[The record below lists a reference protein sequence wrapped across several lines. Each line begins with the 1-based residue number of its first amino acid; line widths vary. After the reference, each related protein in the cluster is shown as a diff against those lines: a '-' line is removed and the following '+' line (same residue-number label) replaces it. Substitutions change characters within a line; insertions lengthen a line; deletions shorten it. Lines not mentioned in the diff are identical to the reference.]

1 MAATATRLVVID
13 ASTIPDIDV
22 TAGRMLGELQEE
34 LAARGVRLVVAEAL
48 RDVRELL
55 VGDELKVDFTA
66 ADMYDTVD
74 EAVAAAPVGPAE
86 S

>member
-1 MAATATRLVVID
+1 
-13 ASTIPDIDV
+13 
-22 TAGRMLGELQEE
+22 
-34 LAARGVRLVVAEAL
+34 VRLVVPEPL

-74 EAVAAAPVGPAE
+74 EAVAAARVGPAE